1 MTKSMLT
8 PTPPA
13 NAPDAP
19 RSRSLFTHLLI
30 RVLVALLGVSLMLF
44 VVVMPGFQR
53 TATMLAAEQGKSLSA
68 STLSAVYDNLYQN
81 NMSDVIE
88 YCRGVLKNTSS
99 IHFIAFSKPDGEQLL
114 ITSNRWA
121 LSPDQFHLDLQ
132 LLGEAHDGHFEKRHT
147 DFPNTRFQDMV
158 HDMFLYSRPIFFEGN
173 NWSAITIGYSQ
184 EEYRKVAEGFK
195 WSLVFLLVVS
205 IALTLML
212 FRHASNRFRSKLSAI
227 SQTTDQLA
235 GGNFHARVAKT
246 GFSEMDYVGEAINA
260 MASSLHEQTH
270 QLTRLSRIIEQTQE
284 AFLLFDTEMHV
295 VFVNEAAARLS
306 GYHPDELL
314 GISISRFAEL
324 LGLDPQQLL
333 AGFDWAQAEISPP
346 PGRDIAIRRQGK
358 EEIFVDFQL
367 EVITDHDND
376 PDTPPHQNLLLV
388 MSDITSR
395 KNLENELHRLA
406 YVDLLTD
413 LPNRRMFMECIENLI
428 VENEESQGSFAL
440 IFMDLKD
447 FKNINDSLG
456 HEIGDLVLQQVS
468 VLLKAIFPCHD
479 LMARM
484 GGDEFT
490 VLVTELDASTSIEA
504 RSERISS
511 FADDLLQ
518 QLASRPMIIGG
529 HFLSIGASIGV
540 AIYPEHGD
548 DAVSLIRSADTAMYA
563 AKRHGLNRFLVFD
576 EDMNKALQ
584 EQVQLD
590 SEMRRGLLATKK
602 HFFLA
607 YQPIVRL
614 SDMHIVGAEAL
625 ARWKNPRRGMVS
637 PGEFIPVAE
646 ASDLIVDLSKFLF
659 EMTLKQMQKWQ
670 QTNLLDYVSI
680 NISVK
685 HFELPDFVENLLEMT
700 RQHRVAPQHLLLEFT
715 ESVMLEN
722 VSEALCKFGQ
732 LKQHGFRIAIDDF
745 GTGYSSLNYIHQLP
759 IDCIKIDKSFI
770 DGVPNNPKTQ
780 AVIKAVT
787 TIAKSLD
794 IWTVAEGV
802 EEPVQVQW
810 LKDYDCSCGQGYL
823 FSRPATPDELENL
836 VMKMNSSGISSAS
849 A

>member
-1 MTKSMLT
+1 
-8 PTPPA
+8 
-13 NAPDAP
+13 
-19 RSRSLFTHLLI
+19 
-30 RVLVALLGVSLMLF
+30 
-44 VVVMPGFQR
+44 
-53 TATMLAAEQGKSLSA
+53 
-68 STLSAVYDNLYQN
+68 
-81 NMSDVIE
+81 
-88 YCRGVLKNTSS
+88 
-99 IHFIAFSKPDGEQLL
+99 
-114 ITSNRWA
+114 
-121 LSPDQFHLDLQ
+121 
-132 LLGEAHDGHFEKRHT
+132 
-147 DFPNTRFQDMV
+147 
-158 HDMFLYSRPIFFEGN
+158 
-173 NWSAITIGYSQ
+173 
-184 EEYRKVAEGFK
+184 
-195 WSLVFLLVVS
+195 
-205 IALTLML
+205 
-212 FRHASNRFRSKLSAI
+212 
-227 SQTTDQLA
+227 
-235 GGNFHARVAKT
+235 
-246 GFSEMDYVGEAINA
+246 MDYVGEAINA

-802 EEPVQVQW
+802 EEPVQAQW

-823 FSRPATPDELENL
+823 FSRPATTDELENL

>member
-1 MTKSMLT
+1 M
-8 PTPPA
+8 
-13 NAPDAP
+13 P
-19 RSRSLFTHLLI
+19 RFRHSST
-30 RVLVALLGVSLMLF
+30 
-44 VVVMPGFQR
+44 
-53 TATMLAAEQGKSLSA
+53 TLAAEQGKSLSA

-88 YCRGVLKNTSS
+88 YCRGVLKNTPS

-114 ITSNRWA
+114 VTSNRWS
-121 LSPDQFHLDLQ
+121 LSPEQFSLDQRQWGDSLQ
-132 LLGEAHDGHFEKRHT
+132 GRFEKRHT
-147 DFPNTRFQDMV
+147 DFLNSRFADLDR
-158 HDMFLYSRPIFFEGN
+158 DMFLYSRPILFGDN
-173 NWSAITIGYSQ
+173 RWSAITIGYSQ
-184 EEYRKVAEGFK
+184 EEYSKVAADFK
-195 WSLVFLLVVS
+195 MSLLVLLSAFFV
-205 IALTLML
+205 LTLLL
-212 FRHASNRFRSKLSAI
+212 FRHASNSFRSKLSVI

-246 GFSEMDYVGEAINA
+246 GFSEMDYVGEAINT

-270 QLTRLSRIIEQTQE
+270 QLTQLSRIIEQTQE

-295 VFVNEAAARLS
+295 VFVNDAAARLS
-306 GYHPDELL
+306 GHLPDELL
-314 GISISRFAEL
+314 GLHIDCFAEL
-324 LGLDPQQLL
+324 LGLDTQQLL
-333 AGFDWAQAEISPP
+333 AGFDWEQAGVSPS
-346 PGRDIAIRRQGK
+346 PGRDIAIRRRGQ
-358 EEIFVDFQL
+358 EEVIYVDFGL
-367 EVITDHDND
+367 EVITDHDSD
-376 PDTPPHQNLLLV
+376 PGAPPQRNLLLV

-395 KNLENELHRLA
+395 KCLENELHRLA

-413 LPNRRMFMECIENLI
+413 LPNRRMFMECIDGLI
-428 VENEESQGSFAL
+428 TETEESRGSFAL

-468 VLLKAIFPCHD
+468 VLLKAIFPRHD

-490 VLVTELDASTSIEA
+490 VLVTELDASTPIEA
-504 RSERISS
+504 RSERISR

-529 HFLSIGASIGV
+529 HFLSIAASIGV

-548 DAVSLIRSADTAMYA
+548 DAVSLIRSADTAMYS
-563 AKRHGLNRFLVFD
+563 AKRHGLNRFQVFD
-576 EDMNKALQ
+576 EEMNKALQ

-590 SEMRRGLLATKK
+590 SEMRRGLLATQK

-614 SDMHIVGAEAL
+614 SDMRIVGAEAL

-637 PGEFIPVAE
+637 PAEFIPVAE

-659 EMTLKQMQKWQ
+659 EITLKQMSKWQ
-670 QTNLLDYVSI
+670 QSNLLDYVSI

-685 HFELPDFVENLLEMT
+685 HFDLPDFVEKLLEIT
-700 RQHRVAPQHLLLEFT
+700 RHYRVAPQHLLLEFT
-715 ESVMLEN
+715 ESVMLED
-722 VSEALCKFGQ
+722 VSAALTKFGQ

-770 DGVPNNPKTQ
+770 DGIPNNPKTQ

-794 IWTVAEGV
+794 VWTVAEGV
-802 EEPVQVQW
+802 EEPVQAQW
-810 LKDYDCSCGQGYL
+810 LKDYNCSCGQGYL
-823 FSRPATPDELENL
+823 FSRPASPEELENL
-836 VMKMNSSGISSAS
+836 VIKMNNNTISAAS
-849 A
+849 

>member
-1 MTKSMLT
+1 M
-8 PTPPA
+8 
-13 NAPDAP
+13 
-19 RSRSLFTHLLI
+19 
-30 RVLVALLGVSLMLF
+30 
-44 VVVMPGFQR
+44 
-53 TATMLAAEQGKSLSA
+53 
-68 STLSAVYDNLYQN
+68 
-81 NMSDVIE
+81 
-88 YCRGVLKNTSS
+88 
-99 IHFIAFSKPDGEQLL
+99 
-114 ITSNRWA
+114 
-121 LSPDQFHLDLQ
+121 
-132 LLGEAHDGHFEKRHT
+132 
-147 DFPNTRFQDMV
+147 
-158 HDMFLYSRPIFFEGN
+158 
-173 NWSAITIGYSQ
+173 
-184 EEYRKVAEGFK
+184 
-195 WSLVFLLVVS
+195 
-205 IALTLML
+205 
-212 FRHASNRFRSKLSAI
+212 
-227 SQTTDQLA
+227 
-235 GGNFHARVAKT
+235 
-246 GFSEMDYVGEAINA
+246 
-260 MASSLHEQTH
+260 
-270 QLTRLSRIIEQTQE
+270 TRLSRIIEQTQE

-802 EEPVQVQW
+802 EEPVQAQW

-836 VMKMNSSGISSAS
+836 VLKMNSGGVSSAS